1 MYDALARDAAAISK
15 DYLKI
20 RNLAPAAKALIAE
33 TKAMIAAL
41 KKSPSTDDGDPQI
54 VKGTRRLHESG

>member
-1 MYDALARDAAAISK
+1 MYDALARDAAALSK

-33 TKAMIAAL
+33 TKSNDSCVEKI
-41 KKSPSTDDGDPQI
+41 TING
-54 VKGTRRLHESG
+54 